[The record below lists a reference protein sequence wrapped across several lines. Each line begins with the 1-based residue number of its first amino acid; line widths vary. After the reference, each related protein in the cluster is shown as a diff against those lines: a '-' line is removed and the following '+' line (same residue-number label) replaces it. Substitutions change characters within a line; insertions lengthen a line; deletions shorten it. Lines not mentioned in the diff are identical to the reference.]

1 MEATLF
7 SNIAKIM
14 LDKNLV
20 GFQKQNE
27 LCNLL
32 YLVEKYYDIT
42 ENKEDTLQQ
51 ISELLFKLAFP
62 KGKIAYNRYDQ
73 LTFNQMFYGLMFV
86 FNNKLEQLSKIHNEV
101 WLHKL
106 ISKYKQIIMIVNSE
120 RKKASKPYAIFAFVA
135 FLIMAI
141 ISTSI
146 YVYFASLGYV
156 DDVPFSVAV
165 VLPWLCTVVSGIIL
179 KSCNSEKKRVYS
191 RNNVIANS
199 TDKDEKLENKLKK
212 IKIAKIISLI
222 WMLFV
227 LIAEIKIFI
236 EDNTIFLACLMG
248 FAIWGIVPSLIVN
261 WIYKKEI
268 DKLI

>member
-1 MEATLF
+1 
-7 SNIAKIM
+7 
-14 LDKNLV
+14 
-20 GFQKQNE
+20 
-27 LCNLL
+27 
-32 YLVEKYYDIT
+32 
-42 ENKEDTLQQ
+42 
-51 ISELLFKLAFP
+51 
-62 KGKIAYNRYDQ
+62 
-73 LTFNQMFYGLMFV
+73 
-86 FNNKLEQLSKIHNEV
+86 
-101 WLHKL
+101 
-106 ISKYKQIIMIVNSE
+106 MIVNSE

-222 WMLFV
+222 CMLFV